1 MTIPSGIPAV
11 FCFYFIFRF
20 LSWLLRMDVWIL
32 VVFFFSL
39 SSYPSERYVGLIVS
53 YPLPLIDY
61 IELMSIFM
69 LRR

>member
-1 MTIPSGIPAV
+1 
-11 FCFYFIFRF
+11 
-20 LSWLLRMDVWIL
+20 MDVWIL